1 MRRANT
7 RPRPYFRKRHP
18 VGSITLQVL
27 GLLVLT
33 GVLLQVGFQLIATW
47 RRHTFGAAQRCNAL
61 ELLDLRVQRAQMK
74 RRTEQLLTELSW
86 QGCRKFEVRRKTLE
100 GKSGI
105 CSFELAPHD
114 GKGLPPY
121 QPGQYL
127 TFELSIPGQKNKTV
141 RCYSLSDCYREQ
153 DGHYRVTIKKAP
165 PPPGKDDVPGG
176 LASSFFHDQ
185 VQEGDLLDVKAPAG
199 IFMLD
204 THSDTP
210 VVLLAGGVGITPV
223 LSMLNAI
230 VDSGLRRET
239 WFFYGVRNG
248 DEHIMREHLD
258 RIRFRCD
265 HVHIHVCYS
274 QPGDDDKMDRDYDHS
289 GFVSVA
295 LLKEW
300 LPSNEYEFYLCGPPP
315 MMNMLTK
322 DLQAWSVP
330 SDRIRFE
337 AFGPASV
344 KTAKKSADK
353 DDVGPASAR
362 ISFAKSGKVA
372 QWTPDGGSLLDLAEA
387 NGVEISSG
395 CRAGSCGTCKVA
407 VRKGKVTYA
416 DPPAADCEPGSCLA
430 CVAQPLGDIT
440 LDA

>member
-1 MRRANT
+1 M
-7 RPRPYFRKRHP
+7 
-18 VGSITLQVL
+18 GSITFRILGFLILSGVVLQL
-27 GLLVLT
+27 
-33 GVLLQVGFQLIATW
+33 GFQLIASW
-47 RRHTFGAAQRCNAL
+47 RRYTFGTAQRRRSL
-61 ELLDLRVQRAQMK
+61 ELLDARIRRAHLK
-74 RRTEQLLTELSW
+74 RKTEQLLTEWSW
-86 QGCRKFEVRRKTLE
+86 QGCRKFEVHRKTME

-114 GKGLPPY
+114 GKRLPPF

-127 TFELSIPGQKNKTV
+127 TFELSIPGQKGKTV

-153 DGHYRVTIKKAP
+153 DGRYRVTIKKAL
-165 PPPGKDDVPGG
+165 PPPGKDNVPPG
-176 LASSFFHDQ
+176 LASSYFHDQ

-199 IFMLD
+199 SFVLD
-204 THSDTP
+204 TQSATP
-210 VVLLAGGVGITPV
+210 VVLLAGGVGITPM

-248 DEHIMREHLD
+248 DEHIMRAHLD
-258 RIRFRCD
+258 RIRFQCD

-274 QPGDDDKMDRDYDHS
+274 QPGAADKLDRDYDHS
-289 GFVSVA
+289 GFVCVD

-300 LPSNEYEFYLCGPPP
+300 LPSNEYEFYICGPPP
-315 MMNMLTK
+315 MMKMLTS
-322 DLQAWSVP
+322 DLKEWGVP
-330 SDRIRFE
+330 EDRVRFE

-344 KTAKKSADK
+344 KSTKKTNTTDQAET
-353 DDVGPASAR
+353 GPASAKVA
-362 ISFAKSGKVA
+362 FAKSGKVA
-372 QWTPDGGSLLDLAEA
+372 RWTPDGGSLLELAEA

-407 VRKGKVTYA
+407 VREGKISYA
-416 DPPAADCEPGSCLA
+416 NPPAADCEPGSCLA
-430 CVAQPLGDIT
+430 CVALPQGDVT